1 MFYFACIS
9 QLSHTYLARFK
20 LSLLVSKSMRK
31 KRQRH
36 NREWWKGKNCLYVC
50 EKKNMLMDGEN
61 KGVMEEKEKI
71 KEENE
76 RENGREDKRKN

>member
-1 MFYFACIS
+1 
-9 QLSHTYLARFK
+9 
-20 LSLLVSKSMRK
+20 
-31 KRQRH
+31 
-36 NREWWKGKNCLYVC
+36 
-50 EKKNMLMDGEN
+50 MLMDGEN